1 MHRVKI
7 FSGEES
13 HSGDLEREINDWLSK
28 TNARVIT
35 ITGNIAPQTV
45 LKPDQSTS
53 LPGASSAHSHELR
66 SSDLVVIIL
75 YEVPE
80 VPGGSAR

>member
-13 HSGDLEREINDWLSK
+13 HSDDLEREINDWLSK
-28 TNARVIT
+28 TGVRVIS

-45 LKPDQSTS
+45 LNPDRFTRVAGEP
-53 LPGASSAHSHELR
+53 PGYTRELH
-66 SSDLVVIIL
+66 SSDLVVIVL

-80 VPGGSAR
+80 VPAGSAG